1 MFVETVP
8 VMNVEDVGILIIM
21 KYKKIIDQH
30 LESFLML
37 QGTKAL
43 FSLVFPVLTLR
54 EVITGR
60 ISVPRAF
67 IYRLN
72 VGVMFDAFIH
82 RIFPCI
88 QNSWQDDR
96 YLMKEFCLSIASLIT
111 LFSSNHLFACLFV
124 PGPNLN

>member
-30 LESFLML
+30 MESFLML

-43 FSLVFPVLTLR
+43 FSLVFRVLTLR

-60 ISVPRAF
+60 ISVHVHSF
-67 IYRLN
+67 T
-72 VGVMFDAFIH
+72 D
-82 RIFPCI
+82 
-88 QNSWQDDR
+88 
-96 YLMKEFCLSIASLIT
+96 
-111 LFSSNHLFACLFV
+111 
-124 PGPNLN
+124 